1 MKIITLLMFFIIS
14 INIYSKSDDIV
25 QPKFPGG
32 DTALTQYL
40 SKTIVYPAEAIKQKW
55 DGKTL
60 VAFTINED
68 GSITN
73 VHIIKSSWTLL
84 DDEAMRVVKLMPN
97 WIPAKENGI
106 NKKEMVI
113 LPVSFDLFK
122 TDVFYKSK
130 M

>member
-1 MKIITLLMFFIIS
+1 M
-14 INIYSKSDDIV
+14 YSKSDDAI
-25 QPKFPGG
+25 QPQFPGG

-40 SKTIVYPAEAIKQKW
+40 SKTIVYPTEAIKQKW

-73 VHIIKSSWTLL
+73 VHIIKSSWPLL
-84 DDEAMRVVKLMPN
+84 DEEAMRVVKLMPK
-97 WIPAKENGI
+97 WIPAKENGV

-113 LPVSFDLFK
+113 LPISFDLFK